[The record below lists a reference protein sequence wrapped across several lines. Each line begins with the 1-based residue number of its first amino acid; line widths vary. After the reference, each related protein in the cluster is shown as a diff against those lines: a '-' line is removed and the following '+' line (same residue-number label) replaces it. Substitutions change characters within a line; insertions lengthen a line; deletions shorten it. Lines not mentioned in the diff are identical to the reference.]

1 MWKPMNKVVNQA
13 YLFFFSLV
21 FFFLFLIQL
30 NITIIN
36 LVMNILTKTKKVSFK
51 KKTTGWNRKAWKGL
65 QSHYQKIYLSLQE
78 KREKNID
85 SVHETQIKPYRP
97 ARSQAMCSSEK
108 DTLLLLFLHLSQSKF
123 QRVLKYCQKA
133 LSNGWS
139 AISYI
144 PCVHVVLDIKAH
156 SVLGHWPKWSHEP
169 HSYHWSQKTTPYLP
183 VMITSTQFVDMS
195 VTTTDKPFSREHL
208 PRRRDYMIKW
218 YSQVKGIN
226 P

>member
-1 MWKPMNKVVNQA
+1 MFSDVKANEQSGKPSIPSL
-13 YLFFFSLV
+13 LFSC
-21 FFFLFLIQL
+21 LFLSLPYSTQHHY
-30 NITIIN
+30 NQPCNEHTD
-36 LVMNILTKTKKVSFK
+36 KDKKVFLK
-51 KKTTGWNRKAWKGL
+51 KKKSMKGA
-65 QSHYQKIYLSLQE
+65 SIPSKE
-78 KREKNID
+78 KRKKNID

-108 DTLLLLFLHLSQSKF
+108 DTLLLLCLHLSQSKF
-123 QRVLKYCQKA
+123 QRVLKYRQKA

-208 PRRRDYMIKW
+208 PRWRDYMIKW

>member
-1 MWKPMNKVVNQA
+1 M
-13 YLFFFSLV
+13 
-21 FFFLFLIQL
+21 
-30 NITIIN
+30 
-36 LVMNILTKTKKVSFK
+36 
-51 KKTTGWNRKAWKGL
+51 KGA
-65 QSHYQKIYLSLQE
+65 SIPSKE
-78 KREKNID
+78 KRKKNID
-85 SVHETQIKPYRP
+85 SVHEAQIKPYRP

-108 DTLLLLFLHLSQSKF
+108 DTLLLLCLHLSQSKF
-123 QRVLKYCQKA
+123 QRVLKYRQKA

-169 HSYHWSQKTTPYLP
+169 HSYHWSQKTTPYLS

-195 VTTTDKPFSREHL
+195 VTTTDKHFSREHL
-208 PRRRDYMIKW
+208 PRWRDYMIKW